1 MNTIINKIIKLKE
14 LYVSEL
20 EDFKYVNDH
29 NYFIYNKKC
38 FIRYVSF
45 NNVIHYGGFLFK
57 IEKKNNT
64 IIIFLINGSKKIWSF
79 DFNKNYVFVNKV
91 FSKNDK
97 LRKIFEETLTK
108 Y

>member
-1 MNTIINKIIKLKE
+1 MSLLSEDVYVENT
-14 LYVSEL
+14 YP
-20 EDFKYVNDH
+20 
-29 NYFIYNKKC
+29 
-38 FIRYVSF
+38 
-45 NNVIHYGGFLFK
+45 
-57 IEKKNNT
+57 
-64 IIIFLINGSKKIWSF
+64 FLINGSKKIWSF